1 MPIRLRNDLTRR
13 EEEFVPLVPGQV
25 TMYTCGP
32 TVYNL
37 FHIGNA
43 RTFTVFDALRR
54 YLKYRGYQ
62 VTYVQNFTDVDDKI
76 INKAREMGISEREWA
91 DRMIAEYF
99 RDADALGIDR
109 ADVHPRVTDH
119 IPEIIAHIAALIDA
133 GYAYTTGDGVY
144 YRVTRKADYGKLSG
158 RNLEEMQAGA
168 RIEVD
173 EQKEHPMDFA
183 LWKRQKAPDEI
194 AWESPWGKGRP
205 GWHIECS
212 VMARKYLGDTID
224 IHAGGEDLTFP
235 HHENEIAQSEPVTGK
250 PMARFW
256 LHSAFMNVDGEKMSK
271 SRGNFFLTRD
281 VLQQYDGEVVRWFLL
296 SAHYRTPMNYS
307 EELIQA
313 AKAGLERLYN
323 TATNLRHL
331 ASVAER
337 DVLTEMEAQLLGEL
351 QQHRRRFAEAMDD
364 DFNTARGQSV
374 LFELAAEIN
383 RRLGPRPSKALAQG
397 ALDLLYELGEVFGVL
412 RRIRAEAAGL
422 DAEIQA
428 LVDART
434 AAKKAKNWVE
444 ADRIRDQ
451 LKAMGILLEDTPHGV
466 RWKRA

>member
-1 MPIRLRNDLTRR
+1 MSIRLRNDLTRR
-13 EEEFVPLVPGQV
+13 EEEFVPLTPGRV

-54 YLKYRGYQ
+54 YLQYRGFQ

-76 INKAREMGISEREWA
+76 IRAAREHGLPEREWA

-119 IPEIIAHIAALIDA
+119 IPEIIAHIQVLVDL

-158 RNLEEMQAGA
+158 RSLAEMQAGA

-194 AWESPWGKGRP
+194 AWDSPWGRGRP

-250 PMARFW
+250 PMANYW
-256 LHSAFMNVDGEKMSK
+256 LHSAFLNVDGEKMSK
-271 SRGNFFLTRD
+271 SRGNFFMTRD
-281 VLQQYDGEVVRWFLL
+281 VLQHYDGEVVRWFLL
-296 SAHYRTPMNYS
+296 SAHYRTPLNYT
-307 EELIQA
+307 EELLHA
-313 AKAGLERLYN
+313 ARAGLERVYN
-323 TATNLRHL
+323 TVAHLKHL
-331 ASVAER
+331 ARVAQGR
-337 DVLTEMEAQLLGEL
+337 ALGEAEAGLLGEL
-351 QQHRRRFAEAMDD
+351 QQHRDRFTAVMDD

-374 LFELAAEIN
+374 LFELVADIN
-383 RRLGPRPSKALAQG
+383 RRVGAGASQALARG

-412 RRIRAEAAGL
+412 RRLRAEGDDL
-422 DAEIQA
+422 DAAVEA
-428 LVDART
+428 LVAARS
-434 AAKKAKNWVE
+434 AAKKAKNWAE
-444 ADRIRDQ
+444 ADRIRDE
-451 LKAMGILLEDTPHGV
+451 LRAMGILLEDTPQGV
-466 RWKRA
+466 RWKRV